1 MIPSLHVA
9 SETNFDTLGLGGL
22 ADAISCTVTEER
34 NGEYELEM
42 EYPVNGIHF
51 NDLAV
56 DRIIVAPNNDKDHGQ
71 PIFLRPLHIP
81 RCCRNPYG
89 HAWAVRMAVFWMSL
103 GASLSLI
110 AMQSGSTN
118 PEAMTITLS

>member
-42 EYPVNGIHF
+42 EYPVNGISGF
-51 NDLAV
+51 
-56 DRIIVAPNNDKDHGQ
+56 ISSAP
-71 PIFLRPLHIP
+71 
-81 RCCRNPYG
+81 PYPG
-89 HAWAVRMAVFWMSL
+89 
-103 GASLSLI
+103 
-110 AMQSGSTN
+110 
-118 PEAMTITLS
+118 E